1 MKGLKPLFVL
11 LAVSL
16 WLVEVTAANS
26 VTYFAAASSLVDLQ
40 GLIETAS
47 LSPPHPRMPHPR
59 NILVQRLLEPPFEC
73 LDMSMHVV
81 NMLLTPYSA
90 QCATPTVD
98 SLCTLL
104 LLLPLLYTIT

>member
-47 LSPPHPRMPHPR
+47 LSPPHP
-59 NILVQRLLEPPFEC
+59 
-73 LDMSMHVV
+73 
-81 NMLLTPYSA
+81 
-90 QCATPTVD
+90 
-98 SLCTLL
+98 
-104 LLLPLLYTIT
+104 